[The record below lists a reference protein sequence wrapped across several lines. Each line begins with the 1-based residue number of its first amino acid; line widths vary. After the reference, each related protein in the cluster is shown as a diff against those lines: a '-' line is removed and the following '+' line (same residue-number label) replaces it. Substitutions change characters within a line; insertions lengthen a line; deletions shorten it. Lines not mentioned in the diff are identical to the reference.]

1 MASAS
6 ATRLRAHPCAAIFP
20 LISGDEFEAL
30 VADIREHGQR
40 ESVKVTPD
48 GRVLDGRNRLRACKR
63 LGIEPRVQRVDVDPD
78 GAVALVL
85 SLNLVRRHLTS
96 AQRAFV
102 ALEVRQHFEKEARRR
117 MRAGGGGQAGRQK
130 VANPMRSDDTA
141 AKVCRTNRAYM
152 QHAQRLVDQAPD
164 LAALVRSGA
173 AELKDAVSE
182 LRRRDRSAA
191 ERSGAR
197 SFARADDQLTIVRGD
212 FRRVGT
218 AVADESAA
226 LVFTD
231 PPYDR
236 ASLPLYSDLGAFAAR
251 VLRPGGSL
259 VCYAGNYAMPECLER
274 LAASGLRYW
283 WTLGCGYGG
292 HKPRMRGHGVFVQW
306 KPLLWFVKDQ
316 RGGKNLVNDMV
327 RSSPSAKG
335 NHEWEQSA
343 VEARYYI
350 EHLTTAG
357 DLVVDPCCGGATT
370 AAAAIGLKRR
380 CWTADV
386 DARAVSAARTRLG

>member
-1 MASAS
+1 
-6 ATRLRAHPCAAIFP
+6 
-20 LISGDEFEAL
+20 
-30 VADIREHGQR
+30 
-40 ESVKVTPD
+40 
-48 GRVLDGRNRLRACKR
+48 
-63 LGIEPRVQRVDVDPD
+63 
-78 GAVALVL
+78 
-85 SLNLVRRHLTS
+85 
-96 AQRAFV
+96 
-102 ALEVRQHFEKEARRR
+102 
-117 MRAGGGGQAGRQK
+117 
-130 VANPMRSDDTA
+130 MRSDDAA

-164 LAALVRSGA
+164 LAALVRNGA

-197 SFARADDQLTIVRGD
+197 SFARAADQLTIVRGD
-212 FRRVGT
+212 FRKVDD
-218 AVADESAA
+218 AVPDGSAS

-259 VCYAGNYAMPECLER
+259 VCYAGNYALPECLER

-316 RGGKNLVNDMV
+316 RDGRGMVNDMV
-327 RSSPSAKG
+327 RSSPSAKSS
-335 NHEWEQSA
+335 HEWEQSA
-343 VEARYYI
+343 VEARYYV

-357 DLVVDPCCGGATT
+357 DLVVDPFCGGGTT
-370 AAAAIGLKRR
+370 AVAALDLKRR
-380 CWTADV
+380 VWTCDV
-386 DARAVSAARTRLG
+386 DARAVSAARSRLG

>member
-1 MASAS
+1 M
-6 ATRLRAHPCAAIFP
+6 
-20 LISGDEFEAL
+20 E
-30 VADIREHGQR
+30 
-40 ESVKVTPD
+40 
-48 GRVLDGRNRLRACKR
+48 
-63 LGIEPRVQRVDVDPD
+63 RVDVDAD
-78 GAVALVL
+78 DAVALVL

-102 ALEVRQHFEKEARRR
+102 ALEVKRQYEAEARRR
-117 MRAGGGGQAGRQK
+117 MRAGGRGATGRQK
-130 VANPMRSDDTA
+130 VANPMRSDDAA
-141 AKVCRTNRAYM
+141 AKVW
-152 QHAQRLVDQAPD
+152 HAQRLVDQAPD

-173 AELKDAVSE
+173 ADLKDAVSE

-212 FRRVGT
+212 FRKVGD
-218 AVADESAA
+218 AVPDGSAA

-251 VLRPGGSL
+251 VLKPGGSL
-259 VCYAGNYAMPECLER
+259 VCYAGNYALPECLER

-316 RGGKNLVNDMV
+316 REGRGMVNDMV
-327 RSSPSAKG
+327 RSSPSAKS
-335 NHEWEQSA
+335 NHEWEQSSI
-343 VEARYYI
+343 EAAYYV

-357 DLVVDPCCGGATT
+357 DLVVDPFCGAGTT
-370 AAAAIGLKRR
+370 AAAALDLKRR
-380 CWTADV
+380 VWTCDT
-386 DARAVSAARTRLG
+386 DARAVAAARSRLGT